1 MQLGSL
7 AAQRPPLLPA
17 RTEATVSSSDEGGLR
32 GQVVRA
38 QRFRF
43 SEGPGLGDEGAVL
56 EVCVPQVRAK
66 APTGNRLSAVA
77 FLSRLGA
84 VGRGIGE
91 GVRGFFIQPSGEPA
105 EPNGLL

>member
-7 AAQRPPLLPA
+7 AARRPPLLPA
-17 RTEATVSSSDEGGLR
+17 RTEATDSSSDEGGLQ

-43 SEGPGLGDEGAVL
+43 SQGPGLGDEGGAIL
-56 EVCVPQVRAK
+56 EVCVPQVCAK
-66 APTGNRLSAVA
+66 APGGN
-77 FLSRLGA
+77 RLGA
-84 VGRGIGE
+84 VGTGIGE

-105 EPNGLL
+105 EPNGLV

>member
-7 AAQRPPLLPA
+7 AARRPPLLPA
-17 RTEATVSSSDEGGLR
+17 RTEATDSSSDEGVLR
-32 GQVVRA
+32 GQVARA

-56 EVCVPQVRAK
+56 EVCVPQVRVK
-66 APTGNRLSAVA
+66 APAGKRLRAIVC
-77 FLSRLGA
+77 FSRPGA

-91 GVRGFFIQPSGEPA
+91 EVRVFFFPPSGEPA
-105 EPNGLL
+105 EPNGLV

>member
-7 AAQRPPLLPA
+7 AARRPPLLPA
-17 RTEATVSSSDEGGLR
+17 RTEATDSSSDEGGLR

-43 SEGPGLGDEGAVL
+43 SEGPGLGDEGGAIL

-66 APTGNRLSAVA
+66 APGGN
-77 FLSRLGA
+77 RLGA
-84 VGRGIGE
+84 VMFLSRPGAVGTGIGE
-91 GVRGFFIQPSGEPA
+91 GVRGFFI
-105 EPNGLL
+105 